1 MNSQRIEHLIKKY
14 EKGETSVREE
24 QELKAFFQQD
34 EIPFNLRGYRDI
46 FTYFDVA
53 SREELLNPDFD
64 EKVIAAISETR
75 TKRSFVKIRS
85 LYGISGIAASI
96 VVLIGFYFVM
106 RINNTYQDTYSDPEL
121 AYAEVKRVLMK
132 VSGNFNEGT
141 KELKNVKEMEN
152 GLDELN
158 KIAAFDDG
166 VKSMNKISVLDKS
179 NELITTKNNE

>member
-1 MNSQRIEHLIKKY
+1 MSLRYRL
-14 EKGETSVREE
+14 
-24 QELKAFFQQD
+24 AFYLFG
-34 EIPFNLRGYRDI
+34 L
-46 FTYFDVA
+46 
-53 SREELLNPDFD
+53 
-64 EKVIAAISETR
+64 
-75 TKRSFVKIRS
+75 
-85 LYGISGIAASI
+85 
-96 VVLIGFYFVM
+96 LIGFYFVM

-141 KELKNVKEMEN
+141 KELKNVKEIEN
-152 GLDELN
+152 GFDELN